1 MLIYSFITDYQA
13 FNLRYK
19 DNTTR
24 DKNETKV
31 GKQSAN
37 LGKNNEPIQN
47 RLSFLIDCKSVILH
61 HLAILSF
68 PMVRPAWDNWW
79 ILQMSMAL
87 AALFSIIVAAG
98 MAYKMMVKHEPLDVL
113 KLFRPLAVS
122 IILCWWYPPADTG
135 MAGSGSSWCFLDFLS
150 YIPNCIGSYTHDLY
164 EAEATQIAD
173 KFEEVQQLIHVR
185 DTMYQSLQAQADVA
199 HTGTSD
205 PNLVEATMEQTG
217 VDEVTKME
225 KDAAELWFTSLT
237 AGVIVGIDKIIM
249 LIALIVYRI
258 GWWAT
263 IYCQQILLG
272 MLTIFGP
279 IQWAFSLLPKWE
291 GAWAK
296 WLIRYLTVHFY
307 GAMLYFVGFYV
318 LLLFDIVLCIQV
330 ENLTAITASEQTMA
344 AYLQNSFFS
353 AGYLMAASIV
363 ALKCLNLV
371 PDLAAW
377 MIPEGDTA
385 FSTRNFGEGVA
396 QQAKMTA
403 TGGIGSMMR

>member
-1 MLIYSFITDYQA
+1 MGD
-13 FNLRYK
+13 
-19 DNTTR
+19 D
-24 DKNETKV
+24 
-31 GKQSAN
+31 
-37 LGKNNEPIQN
+37 
-47 RLSFLIDCKSVILH
+47 
-61 HLAILSF
+61 ILSDF
-68 PMVRPAWDNWW
+68 GIHLLEEEIDDVIFQTNELLTDATFTGAQGPFWW
-79 ILQMSMAL
+79 ILQMCMAL
-87 AALFSIIVAAG
+87 AALFAIIMAAG
-98 MAYKMMVKHEPLDVL
+98 MAYKMMVKKEPLDVM
-113 KLFRPLAVS
+113 KLFKPLAVAVIMS
-122 IILCWWYPPADTG
+122 WWYPPADTG
-135 MAGSGSSWCFLDFLS
+135 ITNSGSSWCVLDFLS
-150 YIPNCIGSYTHDLY
+150 YIPNAIGSYTHDLY
-164 EAEATQIAD
+164 QAEALQITD
-173 KFEEVQQLIHVR
+173 KFEEVQQLIYVR
-185 DTMYQSLQAQADVA
+185 DTMYTSLQAQADIA
-199 HTGTSD
+199 RSGTMD
-205 PNLVEATMEQTG
+205 PALVESTMEQTG
-217 VDEVTKME
+217 VEEVTEME
-225 KDAAELWFTSLT
+225 KDASRLWFTSLVSGAT
-237 AGVIVGIDKIIM
+237 VCLDKIVM
-249 LIALIVYRI
+249 VIALIVYRI

-296 WLIRYLTVHFY
+296 WMTRYLTVHFY

-330 ENLTAITASEQTMA
+330 ENLTAITASETTMA

-396 QQAKMTA
+396 QQAKMSA
-403 TGGIGSMMR
+403 TGAMHSMMR

>member
-61 HLAILSF
+61 HFTILSF

-87 AALFSIIVAAG
+87 AALFSIVVAAG
-98 MAYKMMVKHEPLDVL
+98 MAYKMMVKHEPLDVM
-113 KLFRPLAVS
+113 KLFKPLAIALVMT
-122 IILCWWYPPADTG
+122 WWYPPADTG
-135 MAGSGSSWCFLDFLS
+135 MNNTGSSWCFLDFLS
-150 YIPNCIGSYTHDLY
+150 YIPNAIGSYTHDLY
-164 EAEATQIAD
+164 EAEATQITD
-173 KFEEVQQLIHVR
+173 KFEEVQELIHVR
-185 DTMYQSLQAQADVA
+185 DTMYNELAAQADVA
-199 HTGTSD
+199 HTGTND
-205 PNLVEATMEQTG
+205 PSLVESTMEQTG
-217 VDEVTKME
+217 VDQVTEME
-225 KDAAELWFTSLT
+225 KESSKFWFTSLT
-237 AGVIVGIDKIIM
+237 SGVIVALDKIVM
-249 LIALIVYRI
+249 CLALIVFRI

-291 GAWAK
+291 SSWAK
-296 WLIRYLTVHFY
+296 WLTRYLTVHFY
-307 GAMLYFVGFYV
+307 GAMLYF
-318 LLLFDIVLCIQV
+318 
-330 ENLTAITASEQTMA
+330 
-344 AYLQNSFFS
+344 
-353 AGYLMAASIV
+353 
-363 ALKCLNLV
+363 
-371 PDLAAW
+371 
-377 MIPEGDTA
+377 
-385 FSTRNFGEGVA
+385 
-396 QQAKMTA
+396 
-403 TGGIGSMMR
+403 GSSC